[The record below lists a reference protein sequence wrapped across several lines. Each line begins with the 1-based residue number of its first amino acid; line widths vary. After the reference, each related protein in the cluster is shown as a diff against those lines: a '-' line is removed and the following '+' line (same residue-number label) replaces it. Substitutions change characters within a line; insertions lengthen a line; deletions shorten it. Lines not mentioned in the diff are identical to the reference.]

1 MFKLGGCMKNNLKL
15 FLFLYAV
22 AATPTAIWGYSIGL
36 SDSIGCEPLKFTRRW
51 HYVFPAHYV
60 GCWMGEKIER

>member
-1 MFKLGGCMKNNLKL
+1 MRATLYE
-15 FLFLYAV
+15 FLFVYSAISIALGLLGFSI
-22 AATPTAIWGYSIGL
+22 AA

>member
-1 MFKLGGCMKNNLKL
+1 MKDLIYDLITIYIALSVIAAIFGFFVGITGSVGCNK
-15 FLFLYAV
+15 
-22 AATPTAIWGYSIGL
+22 T
-36 SDSIGCEPLKFTRRW
+36 KFTRRW